1 MALNKI
7 IYSTYLLIAFNLST
21 PSNSSSTL
29 LIMLF
34 QNLPKPPSQH
44 FSREHL
50 RHVNIF
56 FHVLV
61 YSCQPIV
68 ASVGFKVPQAVV
80 RSPGLGANQP
90 SCPKSGPTDLTVQTI
105 GSAPSKQQRSSPEA
119 FRAGH
124 CKDLTEP
131 GNRAR
136 KVSGT
141 QGRSTLRLQANHAR
155 QTKQMRATSLILMT

>member
-1 MALNKI
+1 MFCFYIPNPSIQTISKHVVIVWNRKLVKLKPYCCKSWIGDNSLIALNKI
-7 IYSTYLLIAFNLST
+7 KYSTCLLIAFNLST
-21 PSNSSSTL
+21 PSNPSSTL

-68 ASVGFKVPQAVV
+68 VPQAVV
-80 RSPGLGANQP
+80 RGPELGANQP

-105 GSAPSKQQRSSPEA
+105 GSAPSKQ
-119 FRAGH
+119 
-124 CKDLTEP
+124 
-131 GNRAR
+131 
-136 KVSGT
+136 
-141 QGRSTLRLQANHAR
+141 
-155 QTKQMRATSLILMT
+155 